1 MAGSPH
7 RRRAALLAASLLAA
21 CAAGAERA
29 ERPAG
34 APAPRAAAPGNP
46 GNVFGTF
53 LAGRFAQE
61 ELDTRAAAD
70 SLLAALRA
78 EPEQAEVVSRAFQAA
93 LLDGRAEALRLAR
106 RLPDNLA
113 AQLVLLG
120 GEVAQNRFDRAEA
133 RARVLPRQGPVGALQ
148 PVLVAWSLAGRG
160 QHGEAI
166 ALLRG
171 QAEAGRFRA
180 LNALHAALIA
190 DLANRPR
197 EAERLVRLALADQ
210 PEPTLRLAL
219 LAASILHR
227 AGRAGEAQRILD
239 RLAETHD
246 ELALA
251 ALEPARSQVLGNR
264 GIASPAEGIA
274 EAYVALGAAL
284 RGQGLE
290 EFSTV
295 LARLALRV
303 RPGFG
308 PALLLLADQLT
319 EADQFTAA
327 LEALG
332 AIAPGDPL
340 HGPAQLRR
348 AGLLDRLDRWPEAE
362 ALLREAAAAL
372 PHLPQPHMRLG
383 DILRRRGE
391 FRAAAAAYDEAI
403 ARLGAPRPQDWPVFY
418 ARGIARERSGR
429 WAEAE
434 ADFEQALRLS
444 PEQPYV
450 LNYLGYSWADQGI
463 HLDRARAMLERAA
476 ELRPQDGNIADSLGW
491 ALFRLGDIPGAVQWL
506 ERAVELEPRNST
518 INDHLGDAYWAA
530 GREAEAR
537 FQWRRALTM
546 EPEPEEA
553 ARLERKL
560 REGLVLPA
568 RTP

>member
-7 RRRAALLAASLLAA
+7 RRRAALLAACLVAA
-21 CAAGAERA
+21 CGVGAGRA
-29 ERPAG
+29 ERPA
-34 APAPRAAAPGNP
+34 APAAPRAAAPGNP
-46 GNVFGTF
+46 GNVFGAF
-53 LAGRFAQE
+53 LSGRFAQE

-70 SLLAALRA
+70 ALLAALRGDPDQ
-78 EPEQAEVVSRAFQAA
+78 PEVIARAFQAA
-93 LLDGRAEALRLAR
+93 LLDGRGDALRLAR

-133 RARVLPRQGPVGALQ
+133 RARALPRQGPVGALQ
-148 PVLVAWSLAGRG
+148 PVLIAWSLAGRG
-160 QHGEAI
+160 RHGEAI
-166 ALLRG
+166 ALLRA

-180 LNALHAALIA
+180 LNALHGALIA

-197 EAERLVRLALADQ
+197 EAERLARLALSDQ

-219 LAASILHR
+219 LSASILHR
-227 AGRAGEAQRILD
+227 TGRPAEAARILD

-251 ALEPARSQVLGNR
+251 ALEPARGQVLAGR
-264 GIASPAEGIA
+264 PIASPADGIA

-290 EFSTV
+290 EFATI

-308 PALLLLADQLT
+308 PALLLLADQLA
-319 EADQFTAA
+319 EAEQFPAA
-327 LEALG
+327 LEAL
-332 AIAPGDPL
+332 ASIPAADPL

-362 ALLREAAAAL
+362 ALLREVAASL

-391 FRAAAAAYDEAI
+391 FAPAAAAYDEAI
-403 ARLGAPRPQDWPVFY
+403 ARLGTARPQDWPVFY
-418 ARGIARERSGR
+418 ARGIARERSNR
-429 WAEAE
+429 WPEAQ
-434 ADFEQALRLS
+434 ADFEEALRLS

-450 LNYLGYSWADQGI
+450 LNYLGYSWADQGV

-491 ALFRLGDIPGAVQWL
+491 ALFRLGDIAGAVQWL

-553 ARLERKL
+553 ARLEQKL